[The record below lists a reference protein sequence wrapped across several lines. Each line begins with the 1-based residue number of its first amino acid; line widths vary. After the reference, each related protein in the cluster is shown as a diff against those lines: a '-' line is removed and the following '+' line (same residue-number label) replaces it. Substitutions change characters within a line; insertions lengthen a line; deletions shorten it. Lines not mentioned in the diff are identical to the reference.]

1 MLLVCKS
8 EIETLV
14 VVSNSRGIGSS
25 NGGVGYSVESA
36 RTTRPG
42 AFEQLVF
49 TYHFPTDVGRK
60 KERDLDSIG
69 HQDVDGERGNP
80 TLYRLTCWGYHAA
93 DISSSNYEQQQ
104 SLFTI

>member
-1 MLLVCKS
+1 M
-8 EIETLV
+8 
-14 VVSNSRGIGSS
+14 VSNSRGIGSS

-60 KERDLDSIG
+60 KETDR
-69 HQDVDGERGNP
+69 ERE
-80 TLYRLTCWGYHAA
+80 T
-93 DISSSNYEQQQ
+93 
-104 SLFTI
+104 